1 MDDRDELKRIDQTPE
16 DAMEAQRDFAWV
28 LIELINKSE
37 ITINKRLKKRLTTI
51 VNTIDA
57 MLRKRAEEY
66 VRSNQFGES
75 IATVNYVLLQ
85 LLLRRV
91 PRKLLIPALSMVR
104 EETFKKIER
113 NMTPVSL
120 ELLQEDVEYWN
131 RAVQDETEKIT
142 ATASAQKTMIRTAIK
157 LKKEFSRGVI

>member
-1 MDDRDELKRIDQTPE
+1 
-16 DAMEAQRDFAWV
+16 MEAQRDFAWV